1 MIILRRRQSEKPLQ
15 IDLTRRGG
23 KQISA
28 AHDLCD
34 ARFRVVG
41 HDGQL
46 IGIDAVGAAYD
57 KVAAFARKILAVF
70 PLKPVVKGE
79 LLVRHDQPPC
89 RSARF
94 PGAFFLRQIPA
105 GARIDHIAVRSMR
118 RGGRV
123 QLAA

>member
-1 MIILRRRQSEKPLQ
+1 MIVFRRRQSEKPLQ

-23 KQISA
+23 QQISA
-28 AHDLCD
+28 ANDLRN
-34 ARFRVVG
+34 ASLRIVG
-41 HDGQL
+41 HNGQL

-57 KVAAFARKILAVF
+57 KIAAFARQIFAVF
-70 PLKPVVKGE
+70 PLKPVVKGD

-94 PGAFFLRQIPA
+94 RGAFFLRQIPA
-105 GARIDHIAVRSMR
+105 GARIDHIAVRSMG